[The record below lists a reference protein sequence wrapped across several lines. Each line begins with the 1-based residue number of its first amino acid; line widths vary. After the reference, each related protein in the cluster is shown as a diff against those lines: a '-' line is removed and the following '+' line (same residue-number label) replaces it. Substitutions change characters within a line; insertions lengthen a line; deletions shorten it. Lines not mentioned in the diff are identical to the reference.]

1 MALKQMEP
9 TEVQIGENK
18 FYIRPFAA
26 FKAANLTGELA
37 SVLTPLFGAFAPLLK
52 DSKGEEEGK
61 DLMDIDAGDA
71 ANAIA
76 NCNGIS
82 GDKLEKLMRKL
93 LLSGNI
99 AVEFTDE
106 NGETEGAKLTADLAD
121 EIFCG
126 NVQDMFLLCFHV
138 IQLNYNGFFARLSS
152 LSGKVKPTGGKK
164 VRKIL

>member
-26 FKAANLTGELA
+26 FKAANITGELA

-52 DSKGEEEGK
+52 DRKEDEEK

-71 ANAIA
+71 AEAIA
-76 NCNGIS
+76 NCSGIS

-93 LLSGNI
+93 LTSGNI
-99 AVEFTDE
+99 AVAFTDE
-106 NGETEGAKLTADLAD
+106 NGEAKGEKLTPELAD

-126 NVQDMFLLCFHV
+126 DVQDMFILCFHV
-138 IQLNYNGFFARLSS
+138 IRLNYNGFFGQLSA
-152 LSGKVKPTGGKK
+152 LSGKAGRTGRKIA
-164 VRKIL
+164 RKIL